1 MSNQKMII
9 ALLGVV
15 AVLLAVIV
23 GVLVFKPST
32 PPSVAD
38 VSTQG
43 TTNPSAST
51 TAPAGMG
58 TPPSSAPSGPFDP
71 AKATKVSGTPK
82 DHVNAYFNAIV
93 KKDWKTAFDLL
104 PTDKQATYGSADA
117 FGQQL
122 ASYGANGFKMGDDKV
137 SGDTET
143 ISADLNTSGGPFTYI
158 WTFVKYNGAWVVK
171 SRAIGG
177 MGQ

>member
-32 PPSVAD
+32 PSVSDISA
-38 VSTQG
+38 QG
-43 TTNPSAST
+43 TTPQGTAT
-51 TAPAGMG
+51 TGTPAGM
-58 TPPSSAPSGPFDP
+58 PSQSSNAPFDP
-71 AKATKVSGTPK
+71 KTATKVSGTPK

-104 PTDKQATYGSADA
+104 PTDKKTTYGSADA

-158 WTFVKYNGAWVVK
+158 WTFVKVNGSWVVK